1 MRSGGGAGAPAL
13 AAALLGV
20 LAAVPADAADAERG
34 EGLYE
39 KHCKVCHSL
48 IPEYHK
54 EGPSLYRIF
63 GARAGSVQFYSG
75 YRALKGADFVWDEA
89 MLDKWLADP
98 KTFGRERT
106 RMTLAIESPEDRADI
121 IAYLKSQK

>member
-1 MRSGGGAGAPAL
+1 MRQGGTSAIALVAALFLL
-13 AAALLGV
+13 AAGTAH
-20 LAAVPADAADAERG
+20 AADARRG
-34 EGLYE
+34 EALYE
-39 KHCKVCHSL
+39 KHCQVCHSL
-48 IPEYHK
+48 VPEYHK

-63 GARAGSVQFYSG
+63 GTRAGSVQFYSG
-75 YRALKGADFVWDEA
+75 YRALRGADFMWDEA

-106 RMTLAIESPEDRADI
+106 KMTLTVEDPTDRADI